1 MNHETVLGVACHLFI
16 VIGLSAVVV
25 AIIISQRDD
34 FKEEYKQWK
43 NDRNK

>member
-1 MNHETVLGVACHLFI
+1 MNHETPLGVACHMMI
-16 VIGLSAVVV
+16 IIGLSALVV